1 MLVPNVGSPGGK
13 RELPVT
19 NNLPG
24 ASDVSELAQDTLET
38 AVFKAKEFDAEK
50 KIPNKKE
57 AQKAEKV
64 AFTAFE
70 KTNEANAKP

>member
-13 RELPVT
+13 RELPVS

-24 ASDVSELAQDTLET
+24 ASEVSELAQDTLET
-38 AVFKAKEFDAEK
+38 AVFKAKEFDGAT

-57 AQKAEKV
+57 AKKAQKI

-70 KTNEANAKP
+70 KTNEAKAS